1 MRKLMETEQAGDACT
16 PEQRAALLSALVT
29 EHFAVQTQR
38 AVESSEAGRETGA
51 QGGTEVPQP
60 RLTSIPAPT
69 RAGRARAY
77 RLPRPARRDTACD
90 PVSTRPR

>member
-38 AVESSEAGRETGA
+38 AVESSEEGRETGA

-60 RLTSIPAPT
+60 RLTGIPAPT
-69 RAGRARAY
+69 R
-77 RLPRPARRDTACD
+77 PRPAAGSSHPAGTRR
-90 PVSTRPR
+90 RGR